1 MQLKR
6 STLVLSASGVLACG
20 AAAGW
25 WAPRL
30 LHPSPPLA
38 ATSAAATAA
47 SSGTRLAPIPF
58 GSAPDS
64 RAIVAQ
70 TRAAVVGITAEGSQP
85 HERAQQRES
94 GPQESPYGDDPFFRF
109 FRELPGPHDKT
120 PTRALGSGFIVRP
133 DGVILTNAHV
143 VRDAQH
149 VTVKLADHREFR
161 AK

>member
-20 AAAGW
+20 VAAGW
-25 WAPRL
+25 LAPAL
-30 LHPSPPLA
+30 LDTTPAPPA
-38 ATSAAATAA
+38 PSAAATAA

-58 GSAPDS
+58 GSAPDY

-70 TRAAVVGITAEGSQP
+70 NRAAVVGITAEGSQP

-109 FRELPGPHDKT
+109 FR
-120 PTRALGSGFIVRP
+120 
-133 DGVILTNAHV
+133 
-143 VRDAQH
+143 
-149 VTVKLADHREFR
+149 
-161 AK
+161 